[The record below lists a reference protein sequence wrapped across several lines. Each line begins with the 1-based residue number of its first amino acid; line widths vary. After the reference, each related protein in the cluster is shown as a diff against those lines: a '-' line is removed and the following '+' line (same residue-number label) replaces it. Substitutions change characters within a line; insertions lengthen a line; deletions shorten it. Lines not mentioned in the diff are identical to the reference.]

1 MRRRPAAALLALA
14 CAAVAFGSAP
24 ASRAPPPPGDA
35 SGARLVHAG
44 VPAVPGERR
53 FQAAVLESGV
63 AICGGVVLDPWRVAT
78 AAHCVFGSD
87 QDYLLA
93 QPPSA
98 LRVFTGSVRLS
109 AGGRRAEWRRSRS
122 TRASMPGRST
132 STWPCCAWS
141 ARSPSTRRP
150 PPSCPPRRR
159 RPTGR
164 RRSCRAGGRSATAT
178 PTSPTAG
185 RFPDTLRIGE
195 LRTVPDAA
203 CAAAYPELPPAP
215 EAALCTTSADPG
227 AGTDACQGD
236 SGGPLTSGGLL
247 VGLVSS
253 GTDCGNPSYPGVQTE
268 AAEPG
273 CTAS

>member
-24 ASRAPPPPGDA
+24 ALARSSPAGEM

-109 AGGRRAEWRRSRS
+109 AGGRRADVAQVSFDPRFDARSFDFDVAVLRLERPLAFDD
-122 TRASMPGRST
+122 TTAPIVPAAASPPDGTPALVSGWGEVRDGRSLRG
-132 STWPCCAWS
+132 
-141 ARSPSTRRP
+141 ARHALSRHAADRRAAH
-150 PPSCPPRRR
+150 R
-159 RPTGR
+159 GR
-164 RRSCRAGGRSATAT
+164 RR
-178 PTSPTAG
+178 
-185 RFPDTLRIGE
+185 LRPG
-195 LRTVPDAA
+195 LPR
-203 CAAAYPELPPAP
+203 AAARRGRHGVHHL
-215 EAALCTTSADPG
+215 ADPL
-227 AGTDACQGD
+227 AGTDACQG
-236 SGGPLTSGGLL
+236 TR
-247 VGLVSS
+247 
-253 GTDCGNPSYPGVQTE
+253 
-268 AAEPG
+268 AAR
-273 CTAS
+273 